1 MQMQE
6 GANAGRGKCGN
17 GRRGRLAAGRAAAYK
32 MQPRTRLAGSLTG
45 NGPPPRMLALAFPNI
60 DPIAIQIGP
69 LAIRWYALAYL
80 AGFILG
86 WRYCM
91 RLARQ
96 DSRPP
101 RPQDLD
107 DFLTWA
113 VVGVILGGRIGYVLF
128 YNLPYYAEHPLQALA
143 IWRGGMSF
151 HGGLVGVVTA
161 IVLFAR
167 RRGFPVLALGDLVAA
182 AAPIGLFF
190 GRIANF
196 VNGELF
202 GRASDAPWAVVFPQG
217 GPEPRHPSQLYE
229 ATLEGLVLFAVLY
242 VLVHRPGTRD
252 HPGLVTGTFFAG
264 YGLARIAVEFFRE
277 PDPQLGFLLGGHATM
292 GQLLSL
298 PMVALGLGLILY
310 AGRNRRE
317 PA

>member
-1 MQMQE
+1 
-6 GANAGRGKCGN
+6 
-17 GRRGRLAAGRAAAYK
+17 
-32 MQPRTRLAGSLTG
+32 
-45 NGPPPRMLALAFPNI
+45 MLAIAFPSI

-80 AGFILG
+80 AGFVLG

-91 RLARQ
+91 RLARA
-96 DSRPP
+96 DARPP

-113 VVGVILGGRIGYVLF
+113 VVGVILGGRLGYVLF
-128 YNLPYYAEHPLQALA
+128 YNLPYYAENPLQALA

-151 HGGLVGVVTA
+151 HGGLIGVVTA
-161 IVLFAR
+161 IALFAR

-196 VNGELF
+196 VNAELY
-202 GRASDAPWAVVFPQG
+202 GRATDVPWGVVFPDA

-229 ATLEGLVLFAVLY
+229 AGLEGLVLFVVLY
-242 VLVHRPGTRD
+242 VLIRRPETRNHPGT
-252 HPGLVTGTFFAG
+252 VTGTFFAG
-264 YGLARIAVEFFRE
+264 YGIARIVVEFFRE
-277 PDPQLGFLLGGHATM
+277 PDRQLGFLLGGHATM
-292 GQLLSL
+292 GQLLSV
-298 PMVALGLGLILY
+298 PMVLLGLALILY
-310 AGRNRRE
+310 ASRNRRE
-317 PA
+317 TA